1 MLVFIC
7 REALSL
13 DSEQIDLEFREN
25 VSFLLLLLL
34 KMFFEAFAAMIECLS
49 WSVVETIWQSKFS
62 M

>member
-13 DSEQIDLEFREN
+13 YSEQIDLEFREN

-34 KMFFEAFAAMIECLS
+34 EMFFEAFAAIIEGLS
-49 WSVVETIWQSKFS
+49 
-62 M
+62 